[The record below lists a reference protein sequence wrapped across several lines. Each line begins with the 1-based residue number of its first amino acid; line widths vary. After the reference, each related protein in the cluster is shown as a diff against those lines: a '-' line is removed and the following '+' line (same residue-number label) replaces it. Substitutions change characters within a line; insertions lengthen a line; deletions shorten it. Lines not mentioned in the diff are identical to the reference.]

1 VIGAD
6 AKQTRD
12 AQPNPRET
20 KCQYTSGT
28 GSITLMVGDWT
39 VIMPISTTETITGV
53 GDEAHASASGTAARK
68 GTLGVSILASLAFG
82 TFTGNDATTLEARQ
96 RAAEK
101 GFGHQTPG
109 QALISA

>member
-20 KCQYTSGT
+20 QCQYTSGT

-39 VIMPISTTETITGV
+39 VIVPISTTGV

-68 GTLGVSILASLAFG
+68 GTPGVSILASLASG

-101 GFGHQTPG
+101 DLATKLL
-109 QALISA
+109 ARL